1 MSDSAERTLV
11 PRGTL
16 RVLAV
21 DDEAPALDD
30 LVHLLR
36 ADPRIGKVDGV
47 TDATKA
53 LRFVHHALDIDEP
66 LDALFLDL
74 RMPGLNGLDLARVLT
89 RFADPPAIVFVTA
102 YDNHAVEAFDLKA
115 VDYLLK
121 PVRPERL
128 ADAVDRVVERV
139 TKTAPSSVSSPT
151 SSSVAAEP
159 PRAADVV
166 GPAGDVGDET
176 IPVELG
182 GVVKF
187 VRLADVR
194 YAEAQGDYTR
204 LHTAAGGFL
213 VRIAISVLERRWA
226 QAGFVRIHRSHLVA
240 VKHVDELRV
249 EAGQMSV
256 RVGGEALTVSRRHS
270 RQVRELLVR
279 NARPGQLPV
288 RHQQ

>member
-1 MSDSAERTLV
+1 M
-11 PRGTL
+11 
-16 RVLAV
+16 LAV
-21 DDEAPALDD
+21 DDEAPALED

-36 ADPRIGKVDGV
+36 DDPRIGKVDGV

-53 LRFVHHALDIDEP
+53 LRFVHHALEIDEP

-115 VDYLLK
+115 VDYILK

-128 ADAVDRVVERV
+128 ADAVDRVMERLA
-139 TKTAPSSVSSPT
+139 KTPAPASAEAPKVADLVNPT
-151 SSSVAAEP
+151 TDA
-159 PRAADVV
+159 
-166 GPAGDVGDET
+166 GDET

-187 VRLADVR
+187 VRLGDVR
-194 YAEAQGDYTR
+194 YVEAQGDYTR

-213 VRIAISVLERRWA
+213 VRIPISILERRWA
-226 QAGFVRIHRSHLVA
+226 PAGFVRIHRSHLVA
-240 VKHVDELRV
+240 VKHIEELRV
-249 EAGQMSV
+249 DAGQMSV
-256 RVGGEALTVSRRHS
+256 RIGGETLTVSRRHA

-279 NARPGQLPV
+279 NARPGSEPV

>member
-1 MSDSAERTLV
+1 MSDSAERTLGA
-11 PRGTL
+11 PGTL

-21 DDEAPALDD
+21 DDEAPALED

-47 TDATKA
+47 TDATRA
-53 LRFVHHALDIDEP
+53 LRFVHHALDVDEP

-89 RFADPPAIVFVTA
+89 RFVDPPAIVFVTA
-102 YDNHAVEAFDLKA
+102 YENHAVEAFALKA
-115 VDYLLK
+115 VDYILK

-139 TKTAPSSVSSPT
+139 TKTAPAPQ
-151 SSSVAAEP
+151 AAEA
-159 PRAADVV
+159 PRVADVV
-166 GPAGDVGDET
+166 SPITGAADET

-187 VRLADVR
+187 VQLSDVR

-204 LHTAAGGFL
+204 LHTEAGGFL
-213 VRIAISVLERRWA
+213 VRIPISALERQWA
-226 QAGFVRIHRSHLVA
+226 PAGFVRIHRSHLVA
-240 VKHVDELRV
+240 VKHVEELRV
-249 EAGQMSV
+249 DAGQMSV
-256 RVGGEALTVSRRHS
+256 RVGGETLTVSRRHS

-279 NARPGQLPV
+279 NARPGQEPV
-288 RHQQ
+288 RRQQ

>member
-1 MSDSAERTLV
+1 M
-11 PRGTL
+11 
-16 RVLAV
+16 LAV
-21 DDEAPALDD
+21 DDEAPALEE

-36 ADPRIGKVDGV
+36 DDPRIGKVDGV
-47 TDATKA
+47 TDATRA

-89 RFADPPAIVFVTA
+89 RFAEPPAIVFVTA

-115 VDYLLK
+115 VDYILK

-139 TKTAPSSVSSPT
+139 AKTASAP
-151 SSSVAAEP
+151 AATEA
-159 PRAADVV
+159 PRVADVV
-166 GPAGDVGDET
+166 SPITNAGDET

-187 VRLADVR
+187 VRLGDVR
-194 YAEAQGDYTR
+194 YVEAQGDYTR

-213 VRIAISVLERRWA
+213 VRIPISILERRWA
-226 QAGFVRIHRSHLVA
+226 QAGFVRVHRSHLVA
-240 VKHVDELRV
+240 VKHIEELRV
-249 EAGQMSV
+249 DAGQMSV
-256 RVGGEALTVSRRHS
+256 RIGGETLTVSRRHA

-279 NARPGQLPV
+279 NARPGPEPV

>member
-1 MSDSAERTLV
+1 
-11 PRGTL
+11 
-16 RVLAV
+16 V

-53 LRFVHHALDIDEP
+53 LRFVHHALNIDEP

-89 RFADPPAIVFVTA
+89 RFAEPPAIVFVTA

-115 VDYLLK
+115 VDYILK

-128 ADAVDRVVERV
+128 ADAVDRVMERV
-139 TKTAPSSVSSPT
+139 AKA
-151 SSSVAAEP
+151 VAAPAAVEA

-166 GPAGDVGDET
+166 SPTANPGDET

-187 VRLADVR
+187 VRLGDVR

-213 VRIAISVLERRWA
+213 VRVPISILERRWA
-226 QAGFVRIHRSHLVA
+226 PAGFVRIHRSHLVA
-240 VKHVDELRV
+240 VKHIEELRV
-249 EAGQMSV
+249 DAGQMSV
-256 RVGGEALTVSRRHS
+256 RVGGEALTVSRRHA

-279 NARPGQLPV
+279 NARPGQEPA

>member
-1 MSDSAERTLV
+1 M
-11 PRGTL
+11 
-16 RVLAV
+16 
-21 DDEAPALDD
+21 DDEAPALED

-36 ADPRIGKVDGV
+36 ADPRIGRVDGV
-47 TDATKA
+47 TDTTKA
-53 LRFVHHALDIDEP
+53 LRFVHHALDVDEP

-139 TKTAPSSVSSPT
+139 AKTAAPAVT
-151 SSSVAAEP
+151 ERV
-159 PRAADVV
+159 ADVV
-166 GPAGDVGDET
+166 GPATDAGDET

-187 VRLADVR
+187 VRLGDVR

-204 LHTAAGGFL
+204 LHTSAGGFL
-213 VRIAISVLERRWA
+213 VRIPISILERRWA

-240 VKHVDELRV
+240 VKHIEELRV
-249 EAGQMSV
+249 EAGQLSV

-279 NARPGQLPV
+279 NARPGQQPA

>member
-1 MSDSAERTLV
+1 M
-11 PRGTL
+11 L

-21 DDEAPALDD
+21 DDEAPALED

-53 LRFVHHALDIDEP
+53 LRFVHHALEIDEP

-74 RMPGLNGLDLARVLT
+74 RMPGLNGLDLARVLA

-128 ADAVDRVVERV
+128 ADAVDRVMKAVSTQVTVE
-139 TKTAPSSVSSPT
+139 A
-151 SSSVAAEP
+151 
-159 PRAADVV
+159 PRAVVEVLSPPADT
-166 GPAGDVGDET
+166 GDET

-194 YAEAQGDYTR
+194 YVEAQGDYTR

-213 VRIAISVLERRWA
+213 VRTPISILERRWA
-226 QAGFVRIHRSHLVA
+226 ESGFVRIHRSHLVA
-240 VKHVDELRV
+240 VKHIEELRV
-249 EAGQMSV
+249 DAGQMTV
-256 RVGGEALTVSRRHS
+256 RIGQTTLTVSRRHA

-279 NARPGQLPV
+279 NARPGAEPV
-288 RHQQ
+288 RRQQ